1 MIRFNKVSIINRLKF
16 LQCFTYAL
24 ILQILIVGFF
34 IAMPSALYS
43 KEARHHQLN
52 SANHAK
58 AIKGIASFYATKFNG
73 KRTANGEKFNNNALT
88 AAHKTLP
95 FGSQIKVTN
104 LKNGLSVIVR
114 INDRGPYV
122 RGRIIDLSKA
132 AAKKIGFGRSGTL
145 RVKLEVLNK

>member
-1 MIRFNKVSIINRLKF
+1 MIRLKKVIINRIKF
-16 LQCFTYAL
+16 LQCFASAL
-24 ILQILIVGFF
+24 ILQILIVGIF
-34 IAMPSALYS
+34 IVMPSALYA
-43 KEARHHQLN
+43 KETRHHQLS

-58 AIKGIASFYATKFNG
+58 AIKGIASFYSTKFNG